1 MTADDRDIRTQRL
14 IASRRR
20 DSADKQRRTLT
31 VIADLS
37 SAGER
42 INISEIARR
51 AGVSPWFI
59 YNTAAI
65 RTAVERATEEHSHT
79 ATRSSAGRTSAT
91 ADSLHAELLM
101 AREEVR
107 ALRTDRTKLET
118 KVQLLLGNQLEHLP
132 HDTLLARIHELEQ
145 IAAELRS
152 DLDSERRRAD
162 TMTTRTEELQDELT
176 AARASLKRM
185 VQSVSPARRIEAI
198 GRLIR
203 THPSKHRNLRGT
215 VNQHA
220 DNTADDRILDC
231 LSHPQSGRPIT
242 VIVLRPG
249 RTGTVTSHPPLL
261 ESPTGGIDRLHRDL
275 LRDVGASVRLV
286 RGNRRLASR
295 RRTLQYLVGALMR
308 HRNQTSSRSSVHPP
322 GSDFGDRSPDSCAPE
337 DSIVAHPSAT
347 NRSTRPHGQ
356 SELQSKYPVPEQNC
370 QSAVEVSCPRTK
382 LIVFPV

>member
-20 DSADKQRRTLT
+20 DSADKQRRTPT

-152 DLDSERRRAD
+152 DLASERRRAD

-198 GRLIR
+198 
-203 THPSKHRNLRGT
+203 
-215 VNQHA
+215 
-220 DNTADDRILDC
+220 
-231 LSHPQSGRPIT
+231 
-242 VIVLRPG
+242 
-249 RTGTVTSHPPLL
+249 
-261 ESPTGGIDRLHRDL
+261 ESPW
-275 LRDVGASVRLV
+275 V
-286 RGNRRLASR
+286 
-295 RRTLQYLVGALMR
+295 
-308 HRNQTSSRSSVHPP
+308 
-322 GSDFGDRSPDSCAPE
+322 
-337 DSIVAHPSAT
+337 
-347 NRSTRPHGQ
+347 
-356 SELQSKYPVPEQNC
+356 
-370 QSAVEVSCPRTK
+370 
-382 LIVFPV
+382 

>member
-118 KVQLLLGNQLEHLP
+118 KVQLLLE
-132 HDTLLARIHELEQ
+132 
-145 IAAELRS
+145 
-152 DLDSERRRAD
+152 
-162 TMTTRTEELQDELT
+162 
-176 AARASLKRM
+176 
-185 VQSVSPARRIEAI
+185 
-198 GRLIR
+198 
-203 THPSKHRNLRGT
+203 
-215 VNQHA
+215 
-220 DNTADDRILDC
+220 
-231 LSHPQSGRPIT
+231 
-242 VIVLRPG
+242 
-249 RTGTVTSHPPLL
+249 
-261 ESPTGGIDRLHRDL
+261 
-275 LRDVGASVRLV
+275 
-286 RGNRRLASR
+286 
-295 RRTLQYLVGALMR
+295 
-308 HRNQTSSRSSVHPP
+308 
-322 GSDFGDRSPDSCAPE
+322 
-337 DSIVAHPSAT
+337 
-347 NRSTRPHGQ
+347 
-356 SELQSKYPVPEQNC
+356 
-370 QSAVEVSCPRTK
+370 
-382 LIVFPV
+382 

>member
-162 TMTTRTEELQDELT
+162 TMTTRTEELHST
-176 AARASLKRM
+176 AARASHR
-185 VQSVSPARRIEAI
+185 PARRIEAI
-198 GRLIR
+198 
-203 THPSKHRNLRGT
+203 
-215 VNQHA
+215 
-220 DNTADDRILDC
+220 
-231 LSHPQSGRPIT
+231 
-242 VIVLRPG
+242 
-249 RTGTVTSHPPLL
+249 
-261 ESPTGGIDRLHRDL
+261 ESPGLME
-275 LRDVGASVRLV
+275 A
-286 RGNRRLASR
+286 LA
-295 RRTLQYLVGALMR
+295 
-308 HRNQTSSRSSVHPP
+308 
-322 GSDFGDRSPDSCAPE
+322 
-337 DSIVAHPSAT
+337 I
-347 NRSTRPHGQ
+347 
-356 SELQSKYPVPEQNC
+356 
-370 QSAVEVSCPRTK
+370 
-382 LIVFPV
+382 